1 MKLTLAQAI
10 PLRSAINKRIQE
22 LQTERNHASKTS
34 VEKGEKYEIPIRN
47 VDGITEELQKVIT
60 DFVKLNSLVA
70 QTNLSVVIEWDGEET
85 NLVEAIELSKRLRT
99 EADQLK
105 QLGSL
110 KKQERSSGRFG
121 ESSNLIT
128 FALYDPEIY
137 RSKALKLEREVNLLS
152 SLIEHQNHLIEIE
165 FDASDYIAQ

>member
-22 LQTERNHASKTS
+22 LQTERIHASKTS
-34 VEKGEKYEIPIRN
+34 VEKGEKYEIPARN
-47 VDGITEELQKVIT
+47 VDGITEEIRKIIT

-70 QTNLSVVIEWDGEET
+70 QTNLSVVIEWDGEEM

-99 EADQLK
+99 EVDQLK
-105 QLGSL
+105 QLGSQ

-121 ESSNLIT
+121 DSSNLIT
-128 FALYDPEIY
+128 FALYDTEAY
-137 RSKALKLEREVNLLS
+137 RSKALKLEREVNFLS
-152 SLIEHQNHLIEIE
+152 SLIERQNHLVEIE